1 MYKFVKGSRL
11 FMQGKRE
18 DTDYDN
24 IADVASGGGF
34 NGTATA
40 GGGAGPA
47 FDDDDVDEIRAV
59 HTYRN
64 TEMEGTTSG
73 ERWSKS
79 VKRGNIRHRSTRTV
93 RKVTTI
99 TRGEQ
104 SVTSET
110 VLNYQN
116 ENRQAYPTIN
126 NNKQNLKFRVV
137 EKVNPPPFSHPSLN
151 FFQKS
156 CVVLQYNNK
165 AM

>member
-1 MYKFVKGSRL
+1 MSVYKFVKGARL

-18 DTDYDN
+18 DMDFDN
-24 IADVASGGGF
+24 VADG
-34 NGTATA
+34 NGHHVEQEEEED
-40 GGGAGPA
+40 G
-47 FDDDDVDEIRAV
+47 EIRAV

-79 VKRGNIRHRSTRTV
+79 VKKGNIRHRSTRTV

-110 VLNYQN
+110 VLNYNN
-116 ENRQAYPTIN
+116 ENKQSYPTIN

-137 EKVNPPPFSHPSLN
+137 EKERSVEYFNWLVGDLFMPNYLLRPRASILGGGFMN
-151 FFQKS
+151 
-156 CVVLQYNNK
+156 
-165 AM
+165 